1 MKTYQT
7 FINEEFL
14 LKNMNFEIF
23 NYPNINKGYIKINK
37 VFLLLFIYLRF
48 LIEDFNFDNTLKN
61 NLKKIFASINE
72 IILNILDN
80 FIFPYINSMLNKP
93 NNNNIISKNTIINIE
108 KFKEYVDK
116 FLIQTKNA
124 NRIKKNKKDLF
135 ISIVKICDNAINIVK
150 NFSK

>member
-7 FINEEFL
+7 FITDENL
-14 LKNMNFEIF
+14 LKNINLEIF

-72 IILNILDN
+72 IVLNILDN

-93 NNNNIISKNTIINIE
+93 NINNTISKNTIFNIE
-108 KFKEYVDK
+108 RFKENVDK
-116 FLIQTKNA
+116 FILQTKNA
-124 NRIKKNKKDLF
+124 NRVKKNKKDLF
-135 ISIVKICDNAINIVK
+135 ISIVKNCDNSINIIK